1 MDILIE
7 MVQYPFMQ
15 RAFLAGGMISILLGW
30 LGVFVTAR
38 HMSMVG
44 DGIAHA
50 SLCFIALGIVLGVY
64 PLTVAIMGA
73 VLLGAGIY
81 ALTTYTNVTSDM
93 STGIVFTG
101 GMALGIV
108 ILQLHDGYVPELM
121 SFLFGNVLAIRS
133 EDILTI
139 AIGTLLIVT
148 SLFSKRQQF
157 TFLTLDPEG
166 AALAGVRTRLLDL
179 LFHIIVAV
187 AVVLSVKLIGIIL
200 VSALLIIPSAIARR
214 FAIRFVGLQQLAVVV
229 SMIVVFVGLSLSYI
243 YDLPSG
249 ATIVLTGIGLLII
262 TTLIKSKSAV

>member
-7 MVQYPFMQ
+7 MLQYPFMQ
-15 RAFLAGGMISILLGW
+15 RAFLAGGMVSILLGW

-50 SLCFIALGIVLGVY
+50 SLFFIALGIVLGVY
-64 PLTVAIMGA
+64 PLTVAVIGA

-81 ALTTYTNVTSDM
+81 ALSTYTNVTSDM

-108 ILQLHDGYVPELM
+108 VLQLHDGYVPELM
-121 SFLFGNVLAIRS
+121 SFLFGNVLAIRP
-133 EDILTI
+133 EDIRTI

-148 SLFSKRQQF
+148 LLVIKRQQL

-166 AALAGVRTRLLDL
+166 ASLAGVRIRLLDL

-200 VSALLIIPSAIARR
+200 VSALLIIPSAIGRR
-214 FAIRFVGLQQLAVVV
+214 FAKRFIGLQQIAVVV
-229 SMIVVFVGLSLSYI
+229 SMVIVLVGLTLSYI

-249 ATIVLTGIGLLII
+249 ATIVLTGIGLL
-262 TTLIKSKSAV
+262 LASLLKRRSSV